1 MSTPVLP
8 DLATPE
14 AAATLPEIL
23 ESVRASGGSA
33 PASMG
38 GAETRLFV
46 DDTDVRTILGDKRFL
61 MNAANVEGGTNA
73 LSRAELLH
81 HMGLEPEMI
90 VHATQGILDQDG
102 VDHVRLRKLV
112 TRAFTARRVQA
123 MRPNVQ
129 AITDRLLAELPGHA
143 ENGSVD
149 LLRHFAYPLPIQVI
163 CDLVGVPESER
174 GPWQAWGH
182 SLTSFDLG
190 RPDLLN
196 GALQGMAE
204 SSRKLIAA
212 HRAREHGDLLDDLV
226 RISDDDGD
234 RLSENELITMIVTLV
249 VAGHETTANL
259 IGNGTHALL
268 THPDQLALLKGDPEL
283 LPSAVHE
290 LLRWCGPIFQ
300 TRMRYASE
308 DMELTTGAVRRGEA
322 VIAMVAGANH
332 DPRVH
337 TDPARLDLTRHQG
350 KPGEA
355 HVAFGHGLHYC
366 LGAAL
371 ARLEGQVAFGSLL
384 SAFPDL
390 ALDPARPA
398 VRQPNIAFNRFD
410 DLYVRLG

>member
-8 DLATPE
+8 DLASAE

-23 ESVRASGGSA
+23 ERVRASGGSA
-33 PASMG
+33 TGSMG
-38 GAETRLFV
+38 GVSARLVV
-46 DDTDVRTILGDKRFL
+46 DDADVRTILSDKRFF
-61 MNAANVEGGTNA
+61 MNAANIEGETTA
-73 LSRAELLH
+73 LSRPELLRQ
-81 HMGLEPEMI
+81 MGLEPDVI
-90 VHATQGILDQDG
+90 VYVTQGILDQDDI
-102 VDHVRLRKLV
+102 DHVRLRKLV

-123 MRPNVQ
+123 MRPAVQ

-149 LLRHFAYPLPIQVI
+149 LLKHFAYPLPIEVI
-163 CDLVGVPESER
+163 CDLVGVPGSER
-174 GPWQAWGH
+174 GVWQAWSH
-182 SLTSFDLG
+182 ALTSFNLEQ
-190 RPDLLN
+190 PEVLN
-196 GALQGMAE
+196 GAIQEMAG
-204 SSRKLIAA
+204 SARRLIAD

-234 RLSENELITMIVTLV
+234 RLSENELITMIFTLV

-308 DMELTTGAVRRGEA
+308 DVELTTGTVHRGEG
-322 VIAMVAGANH
+322 VIAMVAGANR
-332 DPRVH
+332 DPEIH
-337 TDPARLDLTRHQG
+337 ADPNRLDLTRHQG

-355 HVAFGHGLHYC
+355 HVSFGHGLHYC

-384 SAFPDL
+384 STFPDL

-398 VRQPNIAFNRFD
+398 TRQSNIAFNRFE
-410 DLYVRLG
+410 DLYVRL